1 MNKTFFKLTKED
13 IETVANDVGITD
25 NKTIDKLFQLACDE
39 FNIDDWY
46 EYVSAFIYSKTG
58 IG

>member
-1 MNKTFFKLTKED
+1 MNKTFFQLTKED

-25 NKTIDKLFQLACDE
+25 NETIDNLFELACDE

-46 EYVSAFIYSKTG
+46 EYVSEFIYSK
-58 IG
+58 IKA

>member
-1 MNKTFFKLTKED
+1 MSKAFFQLTKED

-25 NKTIDKLFQLACDE
+25 NETIDNLFQLACDE

-46 EYVSAFIYSKTG
+46 EYVSEFIYSK
-58 IG
+58 IKA